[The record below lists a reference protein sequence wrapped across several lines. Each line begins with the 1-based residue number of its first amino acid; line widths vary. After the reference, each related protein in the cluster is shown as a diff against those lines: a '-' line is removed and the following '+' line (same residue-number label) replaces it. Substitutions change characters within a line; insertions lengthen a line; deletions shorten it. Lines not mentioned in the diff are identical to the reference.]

1 MSNKP
6 FTIGL
11 AGLGTVGL
19 GVVKVLEQNRNLIAT
34 KVGREIKL
42 KAVSARNKNK
52 VRGVNLDKYE
62 WVDELLS
69 LPDREDLDAVVEV
82 IGGTEEPS
90 KSLIEKA
97 IKCRKHVV
105 TANKALLAMHGHE
118 LATKA
123 ECSQLSLRFEAA
135 VAGGIPII
143 KALMEGLASNKI
155 TKISGVMNGTCN
167 YILSRM
173 EATNGSYEEI
183 FSEAQNLGYVEADPS
198 LDVGGID
205 AAQKLA
211 ILSSIAFQSEINF
224 NDIEIEGIEQISLA
238 DIQNAKALGY
248 RIKLIGTAELTT
260 EGIYQGVQPCLVPKT
275 SAISKLEGGTN
286 MITIDSDF
294 VGQTSF
300 SGPGAGSGP
309 TASAVVA
316 DLIDIAQ
323 GKKMPVFGL
332 KVNSLKKFKKGNL
345 GVNRCYYIRLSLVD
359 RPGAL
364 AKVATILGKNQ
375 VSIDRMRQTA
385 HDGDEAPL
393 LIVTHKIMRPNLNH
407 ALSQIENL
415 DVCLS
420 PPVALRIEEI

>member
-123 ECSQLSLRFEAA
+123 EYSQLSLRFEAA